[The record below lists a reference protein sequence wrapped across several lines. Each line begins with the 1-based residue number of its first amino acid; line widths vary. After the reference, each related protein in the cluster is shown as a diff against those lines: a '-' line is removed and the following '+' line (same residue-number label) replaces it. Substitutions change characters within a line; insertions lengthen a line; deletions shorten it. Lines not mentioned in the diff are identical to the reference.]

1 MVTLFIAR
9 GHGVGLDK
17 DINEVQL
24 RENAA
29 VETTCQGSNRSV
41 SSDFPIYYFISYTVN
56 SVLFN
61 TLSYKLG

>member
-1 MVTLFIAR
+1 MVTLFIAG
-9 GHGVGLDK
+9 GHSVGLDK

-29 VETTCQGSNRSV
+29 VETTCHGSNWSV

-56 SVLFN
+56 SVLIN
-61 TLSYKLG
+61 TLSYKIG

>member
-1 MVTLFIAR
+1 MATLFIAG

-29 VETTCQGSNRSV
+29 VETTCNWSV

-56 SVLFN
+56 SVLIN
-61 TLSYKLG
+61 TLSYKID

>member
-1 MVTLFIAR
+1 M
-9 GHGVGLDK
+9 GLDK